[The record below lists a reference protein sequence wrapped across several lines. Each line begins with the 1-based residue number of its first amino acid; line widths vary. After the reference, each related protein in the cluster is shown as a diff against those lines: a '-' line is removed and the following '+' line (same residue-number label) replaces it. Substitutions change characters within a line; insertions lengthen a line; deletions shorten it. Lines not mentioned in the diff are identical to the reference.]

1 VRIRLSNRASKLA
14 APALAASLIV
24 SLVSQGAAQQPP
36 PKAPAKAAPA
46 APRPAPPPPPPPSA
60 PAAPAGPAVPDE
72 SKKDEARAH
81 FEKGLSLLQQD
92 ALAAALAEFLI
103 SRELY
108 PTRTGTFNAGV
119 ALRKL
124 NRYDEALDMFETLLR
139 EFTNMTPEA
148 RTEAQKQVAELR
160 ELVGTIEVK
169 GAEPGSAIV
178 ISGQSKGE
186 FPPLN
191 PLRVSAGSH
200 VVRLVKEGFEPF
212 STNVDVAGGRAATVT
227 VKMKP
232 LAASGRLKISE
243 RSGKVL
249 EVYVDTAPVGVT
261 PWEGRQPVGT
271 HTIQLRSKGRWG
283 TEPASIVVRN
293 GETASASL
301 TAVELDAVL
310 HVDAKPTGAE
320 IAIDTV
326 SVGAGSWHGW
336 LKSGQ
341 HKVEIG
347 APGFLPVV
355 KQFKL
360 ERGAREVVNVQLERD
375 PNSPLWQKPSRWAID
390 VSAGVGIL
398 PSFGGDVAGKCTGT
412 CAAPVGL
419 GGLGFFHAAYELGS
433 GLGFG
438 LSLGYLI
445 SAQSVTGRSA
455 QLTPYAVNGSPA
467 PQSGTADDSLRLSS
481 FLGGAN
487 IHYHLGEKVPVLFRV
502 GVGAMV
508 GRIRD
513 ERKGTFKQTGGKSYE
528 TFSVADVQTAAY
540 LYIDPEIKVGL
551 RLGKHSELSLGAQV
565 LMLLALKQPKWNE
578 TIEVGAGADGI
589 GRYKPDALLGSF
601 VFGVVPTVSYR
612 YDF

>member
-1 VRIRLSNRASKLA
+1 MRTRLKNLA
-14 APALAASLIV
+14 APALSVALIA
-24 SLVSQGAAQQPP
+24 SLVSQGAAQ
-36 PKAPAKAAPA
+36 
-46 APRPAPPPPPPPSA
+46 PPPPPAP
-60 PAAPAGPAVPDE
+60 PAAPPGAAVADE
-72 SKKDEARAH
+72 SKKAEARAH

-139 EFTNMTPEA
+139 EFTTMSPED

-160 ELVGTIEVK
+160 ELVGTIEIK

-178 ISGQSKGE
+178 ISGQSRGE
-186 FPPLN
+186 YPPLN

-212 STNVDVAGGRAATVT
+212 ETHTDVAGGRAATVT
-227 VKMKP
+227 AKLKP
-232 LAASGRLKISE
+232 LAASGRLKITE
-243 RSGKVL
+243 RTGKVL
-249 EVYVDTAPVGVT
+249 EVFVDTAPVGHT

-271 HTIQLRSKGRWG
+271 HTIELRSKGRMG
-283 TEPASIVVRN
+283 TEPATIVVKN
-293 GETASASL
+293 GETATLAL
-301 TAVELDAVL
+301 TAVELDAAL
-310 HVDAKPTGAE
+310 HVDAKPTGAV

-336 LKSGQ
+336 LKSGA

-355 KQFKL
+355 KQFRL

-375 PNSPLWQKPSRWAID
+375 PDSPLWKKPSRWAFDI
-390 VSAGVGIL
+390 SAGVSIM

-412 CAAPVGL
+412 CAGPVAL
-419 GGLGFFHAAYELGS
+419 GGLGLFHAAYELGS

-445 SAQSVTGRSA
+445 SAQNITGRST
-455 QLTPYAVNGSPA
+455 QLTPYAQNGLPA
-467 PQSGTADDSLRLSS
+467 PQSGTVDDSLRMSS

-487 IHYHLGEKVPVLFRV
+487 IHYHLGEKVPVMFRL

-508 GRIRD
+508 GRVRD
-513 ERKGTFKQTGGKSYE
+513 ERKGTFKQTGGKSYN
-528 TFSVADVQTAAY
+528 TFAVADVQTAAY
-540 LYIDPEIKVGL
+540 MYFDPEAKVGI
-551 RLGKHSELSLGAQV
+551 RLGKHSELSLGVQV
-565 LMLLALKQPKWNE
+565 LMLLALSQPKWNE

-589 GRYKPDALLGSF
+589 GRYKPDALLGQF